1 MLQHIEM
8 KRPEDFF
15 TELPQRSPKGV
26 YFYRINGYHQTVH
39 ELIKKYYDAARKA
52 GVVIEGRIPN
62 PDNKNLAYFD
72 EMMGSDFRS
81 DKTFLSQK
89 LKKWLPRM
97 NQYQNDAVAGAMADT
112 LSELKNEG
120 KNENMLKNAY
130 IKFMCWL
137 YYKFER
143 IVSQLGNPQVPKI
156 LYEGDISNYEFLL
169 IRILSGAGCDVLLLQ
184 YHGNAAYQKLDPQSR
199 WSKELVI
206 PGMTAFP
213 KDFSLA
219 KIREEITQ
227 EAGMQRLYGRT
238 PEVMNCTNAWI
249 EGKGLAD
256 FKVPVLQRGSD
267 PKLFYNCYCR
277 IHGVDSPSAYPNDL
291 YSLRQQLKND
301 QRKVLVINDRIPPPS
316 IDEVNA
322 VPKQNYADLNNL
334 LTHMAAQMGF
344 IADPELKSLAVKAFL
359 DTLRRLS
366 SQGGG
371 SLSMIANKAIYVLC
385 WLKRYFNELLAGWK
399 MPDVGCFIKMGGCKN
414 ENEAL
419 FVQVLARL
427 PVDVLLLVPDKNMTC
442 SLQDSLLYEV
452 NYDESLPMTEF
463 PESRSAQTVGTVAYH
478 AERELDTIMYQ
489 DSGIYRNRQYGQANS
504 VILKTMYEEVE
515 QLWTTE
521 LKYRPNFSTE
531 GGEVAIPVICAK
543 ICGVKNNDLAAY
555 WSSVKR
561 LFTPDTLLINRLP
574 CIQPGS
580 PNPVVGIAGQFIRN
594 GQIDKEAI
602 KRHSCYQYGVLRDE
616 IQEHIL
622 DKMQMLISG
631 RYIQGTFESFSENLI
646 IATIL
651 NLDKNLVR
659 MIQKFDFTKVNPKV
673 VCLSLNEQSMSME
686 DTILFTFL
694 VLVGFD
700 LAIFVPTG
708 YQTVE
713 RFFNPGKI
721 IFQDHQIGDY
731 MYDLRIPN
739 FHKISDKQSH
749 PSWRDKFFKRGN

>member
-1 MLQHIEM
+1 
-8 KRPEDFF
+8 
-15 TELPQRSPKGV
+15 
-26 YFYRINGYHQTVH
+26 
-39 ELIKKYYDAARKA
+39 
-52 GVVIEGRIPN
+52 
-62 PDNKNLAYFD
+62 
-72 EMMGSDFRS
+72 
-81 DKTFLSQK
+81 
-89 LKKWLPRM
+89 
-97 NQYQNDAVAGAMADT
+97 
-112 LSELKNEG
+112 
-120 KNENMLKNAY
+120 
-130 IKFMCWL
+130 
-137 YYKFER
+137 
-143 IVSQLGNPQVPKI
+143 
-156 LYEGDISNYEFLL
+156 
-169 IRILSGAGCDVLLLQ
+169 
-184 YHGNAAYQKLDPQSR
+184 
-199 WSKELVI
+199 
-206 PGMTAFP
+206 
-213 KDFSLA
+213 
-219 KIREEITQ
+219 
-227 EAGMQRLYGRT
+227 
-238 PEVMNCTNAWI
+238 
-249 EGKGLAD
+249 
-256 FKVPVLQRGSD
+256 
-267 PKLFYNCYCR
+267 
-277 IHGVDSPSAYPNDL
+277 
-291 YSLRQQLKND
+291 
-301 QRKVLVINDRIPPPS
+301 
-316 IDEVNA
+316 
-322 VPKQNYADLNNL
+322 
-334 LTHMAAQMGF
+334 
-344 IADPELKSLAVKAFL
+344 
-359 DTLRRLS
+359 
-366 SQGGG
+366 
-371 SLSMIANKAIYVLC
+371 
-385 WLKRYFNELLAGWK
+385 